1 MKHLFLLAMLVLGT
15 GFAQA
20 QDMDKEMPASTDM
33 EMPMDTPDMD
43 MLAKAAYNSL
53 MMYVDVSTD
62 SAMKCKTM
70 CSNKDM
76 MIMDLNR
83 FKRHSMMVL
92 SKKQMMKVEMM
103 IEMEK
108 DMKSK
113 MDMDK

>member
-53 MMYVDVSTD
+53 MMYVDSSNMAVD
-62 SAMKCKTM
+62 KHMVM
-70 CSNKDM
+70 CTNKNM
-76 MIMDLNR
+76 EIMDLKR
-83 FKRHSMMVL
+83 FKKHANDGS
-92 SKKQMMKVEMM
+92 
-103 IEMEK
+103 I
-108 DMKSK
+108 
-113 MDMDK
+113 